1 MFELGYSS
9 AGSELRSGVICFV
22 VCIQIVSLYCLQI
35 VFFVL
40 WVAFELPV

>member
-9 AGSELRSGVICFV
+9 EGSELRSGEICFV
-22 VCIQIVSLYCLQI
+22 VCIQIISLSCLQI

-40 WVAFELPV
+40 WLAFELPV